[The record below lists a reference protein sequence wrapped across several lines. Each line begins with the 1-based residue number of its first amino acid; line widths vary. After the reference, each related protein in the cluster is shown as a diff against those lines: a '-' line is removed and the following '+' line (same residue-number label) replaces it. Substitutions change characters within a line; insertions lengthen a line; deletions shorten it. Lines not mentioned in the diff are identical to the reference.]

1 MTVHGYIV
9 KPHAGRANRSMQH
22 FFVNGRY
29 VKSRLMQAA
38 MEEAYRNAIITGK
51 YPSGALFLD
60 LPLSAV
66 DVNVHPAKTEVKFSQ
81 EKPIFEVVYIACKNA
96 LACAAACA
104 RLYYLDAQG
113 IEDAI
118 ALATTMT
125 GGLLS
130 YGDSR
135 PAIKPLNPGK
145 AAENGVFAAMLAN
158 EGVRGPAKSLEGQN
172 GWFHAVTDE
181 VHEEFLKGSDHLLLH
196 DCYFKLYPSCR
207 HTHCTIDAAIAL
219 YEKVSPKDIEAINV
233 YIYPNAIKLAG
244 IKIPKDQDE
253 TKFSIPYTLACALLN
268 GSYGMADMDPPRLTP
283 DVLDLIERTHLI
295 SDVTM
300 EDRPKD
306 IRGARVEII
315 LKNGAKAEE
324 TVLVPKG
331 DPENPLTKNDIIKK
345 LRVCAQGQSDE
356 YTLMKLVKAV
366 ETIEGTNKFINPM
379 KIIGAME

>member
-1 MTVHGYIV
+1 M
-9 KPHAGRANRSMQH
+9 
-22 FFVNGRY
+22 
-29 VKSRLMQAA
+29 
-38 MEEAYRNAIITGK
+38 
-51 YPSGALFLD
+51 
-60 LPLSAV
+60 
-66 DVNVHPAKTEVKFSQ
+66 
-81 EKPIFEVVYIACKNA
+81 
-96 LACAAACA
+96 
-104 RLYYLDAQG
+104 
-113 IEDAI
+113 
-118 ALATTMT
+118 
-125 GGLLS
+125 
-130 YGDSR
+130 
-135 PAIKPLNPGK
+135 
-145 AAENGVFAAMLAN
+145 
-158 EGVRGPAKSLEGQN
+158 
-172 GWFHAVTDE
+172 
-181 VHEEFLKGSDHLLLH
+181 
-196 DCYFKLYPSCR
+196 
-207 HTHCTIDAAIAL
+207 
-219 YEKVSPKDIEAINV
+219 
-233 YIYPNAIKLAG
+233 
-244 IKIPKDQDE
+244 
-253 TKFSIPYTLACALLN
+253 N

>member
-1 MTVHGYIV
+1 M
-9 KPHAGRANRSMQH
+9 
-22 FFVNGRY
+22 
-29 VKSRLMQAA
+29 
-38 MEEAYRNAIITGK
+38 
-51 YPSGALFLD
+51 
-60 LPLSAV
+60 
-66 DVNVHPAKTEVKFSQ
+66 
-81 EKPIFEVVYIACKNA
+81 
-96 LACAAACA
+96 
-104 RLYYLDAQG
+104 
-113 IEDAI
+113 
-118 ALATTMT
+118 
-125 GGLLS
+125 
-130 YGDSR
+130 
-135 PAIKPLNPGK
+135 
-145 AAENGVFAAMLAN
+145 
-158 EGVRGPAKSLEGQN
+158 
-172 GWFHAVTDE
+172 TDE

-315 LKNGAKAEE
+315 LKNGARAEK